1 MNRLLS
7 PRIVE
12 FTSDGGIVSH
22 LLTFPDEAT
31 LDEFVSKTRPYFNS
45 FNKCEY
51 LLSVLGLDEA
61 LLRVLLKKDLETVP
75 HCVISKRGTI
85 TGVGL
90 DFLQLLDEYGA
101 LISVFPAYDLDF
113 VCEQVWRQG
122 RYVWVDE
129 SAYKAQESA
138 LRPSGR

>member
-1 MNRLLS
+1 MNRLLC

-12 FTSDGGIVSH
+12 HTYEDGSISH
-22 LLTFPDEAT
+22 TITFPDEAT
-31 LDEFVSKTRPYFNS
+31 LDEFVSKARPYFNS
-45 FNKCEY
+45 FNKCQY

-61 LLRVLLKKDLETVP
+61 LLRLLMKKDLKTVP
-75 HCVISKRGTI
+75 HCIISKRGTI
-85 TGVGL
+85 TGAGL

-101 LISVFPAYDLDF
+101 LISVFPSYDLDF
-113 VCEQVWRQG
+113 ICEQVWEQG

-129 SAYKAQESA
+129 SAYKAQESV